1 MKIIKIFGDCG
12 GEPIR
17 LACFPSGN
25 LANMGVIVVGND
37 ESIGELPCYELH
49 IGCAETDVD
58 RILDIVGDHSLPD
71 AKGGSIPFAKDGESL
86 CVHGKSCPFSRLTIQ
101 ELLDPLV
108 IDELTPN
115 QSFVDPHGYN

>member
-12 GEPIR
+12 REPIR

-25 LANMGVIVVGND
+25 LTNMGVIVVGND
-37 ESIGELPCYELH
+37 ESIGELPSYELH
-49 IGCAETDVD
+49 IRCAEADVD
-58 RILDIVGDHSLPD
+58 RILDVIGDHGFSD
-71 AKGGSIPFAKDGESL
+71 TKGGSIPFAKDGESL

-101 ELLDPLV
+101 ELLNPLV
-108 IDELTPN
+108 IDELTTR

>member
-12 GEPIR
+12 RNPIR

-25 LANMGVIVVGND
+25 LANMGVIVIGND
-37 ESIGELPCYELH
+37 ESIGELPSYDLH
-49 IGCAETDVD
+49 VRCAKTNVD
-58 RILDIVGDHSLPD
+58 RILEVIGDHGFTD
-71 AKGGSIPFAKDGESL
+71 TQGGRIPLAEDGESL
-86 CVHGKSCPFSRLTIQ
+86 CVHSEGCPLSRLTIQ